1 VVLQID
7 QQGVVMNP
15 MWNLRCFVL
24 LAAAG
29 LATWTF
35 SLNAQAQPQPYPER
49 PVTIVVPFPP
59 AGGADTLARI
69 LSTRQSALWKQP
81 VVVENRPGASGHIG
95 AAHVAKSAPDGY
107 TLLMSSTA
115 SLTEKNVAQFAPI
128 ALVSA
133 SPYVV
138 AVSPKLGVKTLSEFI
153 SLAKS
158 RPGKLTFGSSGK
170 GSASHLTVELFKQ
183 MAGVDM
189 LHVPYKGTG
198 QAVSDLLG
206 GAIDVMFAPGQTV
219 LPHVKAGKL
228 QALAVTSAVRAKASP
243 ELPTVAEAGLPGYAA
258 VGWFGLLA
266 PADTPK
272 PVLGKLSAD
281 FAAALQDPAIERTM
295 LASGAEPANLV
306 GDAFGRFIRQEL
318 DKWTRIEMLS
328 ANNPGETK
336 R

>member
-1 VVLQID
+1 MRSGKNMKVFCTLVLALAGALGAS
-7 QQGVVMNP
+7 GVAM
-15 MWNLRCFVL
+15 
-24 LAAAG
+24 
-29 LATWTF
+29 
-35 SLNAQAQPQPYPER
+35 AQAAPFPER
-49 PVTIVVPFPP
+49 AVTIVVPFPP

-69 LSTRQSALWKQP
+69 LSTRQSAVWKRP
-81 VVVENRPGASGHIG
+81 VIVENRPGASGHIG

-107 TLLMSSTA
+107 TLMMSSTA
-115 SLTEKNVAQFAPI
+115 SLTQDNVAQFAPI

-138 AVSPKLGVKTLSEFI
+138 AVNPKLGVKTIAELI
-153 SLAKS
+153 AHAKS
-158 RPGKLTFGSSGK
+158 HPGKLTFGSSGK

-206 GAIDVMFAPGQTV
+206 GAIDLMFAPGQTV

-243 ELPTVAEAGLPGYAA
+243 DLPTVAEAGLPGYAA

-266 PADTPK
+266 PAGTPK
-272 PVLGKLSAD
+272 AALSKLSAD
-281 FAAALQDPAIERTM
+281 FSVALQDPAIEKTM

-306 GDAFGRFIRQEL
+306 GEEFGRFIRQEL
-318 DKWTRIEMLS
+318 DKWTQLEKQM
-328 ANNPGETK
+328 ANNQAQK
-336 R
+336 

>member
-1 VVLQID
+1 MRSGKNMKVFCTLVLALAGALGAS
-7 QQGVVMNP
+7 GVAM
-15 MWNLRCFVL
+15 
-24 LAAAG
+24 
-29 LATWTF
+29 
-35 SLNAQAQPQPYPER
+35 AQAAPFPER
-49 PVTIVVPFPP
+49 AVTIVVPFPP

-69 LSTRQSALWKQP
+69 LSTRQSAVWKRP
-81 VVVENRPGASGHIG
+81 VIVENRPGASGHIG

-107 TLLMSSTA
+107 TLMMSSTA
-115 SLTEKNVAQFAPI
+115 SLTQDNVAQFAPI

-138 AVSPKLGVKTLSEFI
+138 AVNPKLGVKTIAELI
-153 SLAKS
+153 AHAKS
-158 RPGKLTFGSSGK
+158 HPGKLTFGSSGK

-206 GAIDVMFAPGQTV
+206 GAIDLMFAPGQTV

-243 ELPTVAEAGLPGYAA
+243 DLPTVAEAGLPGYAA

-266 PADTPK
+266 PAGTPK
-272 PVLGKLSAD
+272 AALSKLSAD
-281 FAAALQDPAIERTM
+281 FSVALQDPAIEKTM
-295 LASGAEPANLV
+295 LASGAEPANLA
-306 GDAFGRFIRQEL
+306 GEEFGRFIRQEL
-318 DKWTRIEMLS
+318 DKWTQLEKQM
-328 ANNPGETK
+328 ANNQAQK
-336 R
+336 

>member
-1 VVLQID
+1 MRSGKNMKVFCTLVLALAGALGAS
-7 QQGVVMNP
+7 GVAM
-15 MWNLRCFVL
+15 
-24 LAAAG
+24 
-29 LATWTF
+29 
-35 SLNAQAQPQPYPER
+35 AQAAPFPER
-49 PVTIVVPFPP
+49 AVTIVVPFPP

-69 LSTRQSALWKQP
+69 LSTRQSAVWKRP
-81 VVVENRPGASGHIG
+81 VIVENRPGASGHIG

-107 TLLMSSTA
+107 TLMMSSTA
-115 SLTEKNVAQFAPI
+115 SLTQDNVAQFAPI

-138 AVSPKLGVKTLSEFI
+138 AVNPKLGVKTIAELI
-153 SLAKS
+153 AHAKS
-158 RPGKLTFGSSGK
+158 HPGKLTFGSSGK

-206 GAIDVMFAPGQTV
+206 GAIDLMFAPGQTV

-228 QALAVTSAVRAKASP
+228 QALAVTSAMRAKASP
-243 ELPTVAEAGLPGYAA
+243 DLPTVAEAGLPGYAA

-266 PADTPK
+266 PAGTPK
-272 PVLGKLSAD
+272 AALSKLSAD
-281 FAAALQDPAIERTM
+281 FSVALQDPAIEKTM

-306 GDAFGRFIRQEL
+306 GEEFGRFIRQEL
-318 DKWTRIEMLS
+318 DKWTQLEKQM
-328 ANNPGETK
+328 ANNQAQK
-336 R
+336 

>member
-1 VVLQID
+1 MRSGNNMKVFCTLVLALAGALGAS
-7 QQGVVMNP
+7 GVAM
-15 MWNLRCFVL
+15 
-24 LAAAG
+24 
-29 LATWTF
+29 
-35 SLNAQAQPQPYPER
+35 AQAAPFPER
-49 PVTIVVPFPP
+49 AVTIVVPFPP

-69 LSTRQSALWKQP
+69 LSTRQSAVWKRP
-81 VVVENRPGASGHIG
+81 VIVENRPGASGHIG

-107 TLLMSSTA
+107 TLMMSSTA
-115 SLTEKNVAQFAPI
+115 SLTQDNVAQFAPI

-138 AVSPKLGVKTLSEFI
+138 AVNPKLGVKTIAELI
-153 SLAKS
+153 AHAKS
-158 RPGKLTFGSSGK
+158 HPGKLTFGSSGK

-206 GAIDVMFAPGQTV
+206 GAIDLMFAPGQTV

-243 ELPTVAEAGLPGYAA
+243 DLPTVAEAGLPGYAA

-266 PADTPK
+266 PAGTPK
-272 PVLGKLSAD
+272 AALSKLSAD
-281 FAAALQDPAIERTM
+281 FSVALQDPAIEKTM
-295 LASGAEPANLV
+295 LASGAEPANLA
-306 GDAFGRFIRQEL
+306 GEEFGRFIRQEL
-318 DKWTRIEMLS
+318 DKWTQLEKQM
-328 ANNPGETK
+328 ANNQAQK
-336 R
+336 

>member
-1 VVLQID
+1 MRSGNNMKVFCTLVLALAGALGAS
-7 QQGVVMNP
+7 GVAM
-15 MWNLRCFVL
+15 
-24 LAAAG
+24 
-29 LATWTF
+29 
-35 SLNAQAQPQPYPER
+35 AQAAPFPER
-49 PVTIVVPFPP
+49 AVTIVVPFPP

-69 LSTRQSALWKQP
+69 LSTRQSAVWKRP
-81 VVVENRPGASGHIG
+81 VIVENRPGASGHIG

-107 TLLMSSTA
+107 TLMMSSTA
-115 SLTEKNVAQFAPI
+115 SLTQDNVAQFAPI

-138 AVSPKLGVKTLSEFI
+138 AVNPKLGVKTIAELI
-153 SLAKS
+153 AHAKS
-158 RPGKLTFGSSGK
+158 HPGKLTFGSSGK

-206 GAIDVMFAPGQTV
+206 GAIDLMFAPGQTV

-243 ELPTVAEAGLPGYAA
+243 DLPTVAEAGLPGYAA

-266 PADTPK
+266 PAGTPK
-272 PVLGKLSAD
+272 AALSKLSAD
-281 FAAALQDPAIERTM
+281 FSVALQDPAIEKTM
-295 LASGAEPANLV
+295 LASGAEPANLA
-306 GDAFGRFIRQEL
+306 GEEFGRFIRQEL
-318 DKWTRIEMLS
+318 DKWTLLEKQM
-328 ANNPGETK
+328 ANNQAQK
-336 R
+336 

>member
-1 VVLQID
+1 MRSGNNMKVFCTLVLALAGALGAS
-7 QQGVVMNP
+7 GVAM
-15 MWNLRCFVL
+15 
-24 LAAAG
+24 
-29 LATWTF
+29 
-35 SLNAQAQPQPYPER
+35 AQAAPFPER
-49 PVTIVVPFPP
+49 AVTIVVPFPP

-69 LSTRQSALWKQP
+69 LSTRQSAVWKRP
-81 VVVENRPGASGHIG
+81 VIVENRPGASGHIG

-107 TLLMSSTA
+107 TLMMSSTA
-115 SLTEKNVAQFAPI
+115 SLTQDNVAQFAPI

-138 AVSPKLGVKTLSEFI
+138 AVNPKLGVKTIAELI
-153 SLAKS
+153 AHAKS
-158 RPGKLTFGSSGK
+158 HPGKLTFGSSGK

-206 GAIDVMFAPGQTV
+206 GAIDLMFAPGQTV

-243 ELPTVAEAGLPGYAA
+243 DLPTVAEAGLPGYAA

-266 PADTPK
+266 PAGTPK
-272 PVLGKLSAD
+272 AALSKLSAD
-281 FAAALQDPAIERTM
+281 FSVALQDPAIEKTM

-306 GDAFGRFIRQEL
+306 GEEFGRFIRQEL
-318 DKWTRIEMLS
+318 DKWTLLEKQM
-328 ANNPGETK
+328 ANNQAQK
-336 R
+336 

>member
-1 VVLQID
+1 MRSGKNMKVFCTLVLALAGALGAS
-7 QQGVVMNP
+7 GVAM
-15 MWNLRCFVL
+15 
-24 LAAAG
+24 
-29 LATWTF
+29 
-35 SLNAQAQPQPYPER
+35 AQAAPFPER
-49 PVTIVVPFPP
+49 AVTIVVPFPP

-69 LSTRQSALWKQP
+69 LSTRQSAVWKRP
-81 VVVENRPGASGHIG
+81 VIVENRPGASGHIG

-107 TLLMSSTA
+107 TLMMSSTA
-115 SLTEKNVAQFAPI
+115 SLTQDNVAQFAPI

-138 AVSPKLGVKTLSEFI
+138 AVNPKLGVKTIAELI
-153 SLAKS
+153 AHAKS
-158 RPGKLTFGSSGK
+158 HPGKLTFGSSGK

-206 GAIDVMFAPGQTV
+206 GAIDLMFAPGQTV

-243 ELPTVAEAGLPGYAA
+243 DLPTVAEAGLPGYAA

-266 PADTPK
+266 PAGTPK
-272 PVLGKLSAD
+272 AALSKLSAD
-281 FAAALQDPAIERTM
+281 FSVALQDPAIEKTM
-295 LASGAEPANLV
+295 LASGAEPANLA
-306 GDAFGRFIRQEL
+306 GEEFGRFIRQEL
-318 DKWTRIEMLS
+318 DKWTLLEKQM
-328 ANNPGETK
+328 ANNQAQK
-336 R
+336 

>member
-1 VVLQID
+1 MRSGNNMKVFCTLVLALAGALGAS
-7 QQGVVMNP
+7 GVAM
-15 MWNLRCFVL
+15 
-24 LAAAG
+24 
-29 LATWTF
+29 
-35 SLNAQAQPQPYPER
+35 AQAAPFPER
-49 PVTIVVPFPP
+49 AVTIVVPFPP

-69 LSTRQSALWKQP
+69 LSTRQSAVWKRP
-81 VVVENRPGASGHIG
+81 VIVENRPGASGHIG

-107 TLLMSSTA
+107 TLMMSSTA
-115 SLTEKNVAQFAPI
+115 SLTQDNVAQFAPI

-138 AVSPKLGVKTLSEFI
+138 AVNPKLGVKTIAELI
-153 SLAKS
+153 AHAKS
-158 RPGKLTFGSSGK
+158 HPGKLTFGSSGK

-206 GAIDVMFAPGQTV
+206 GAIDLMFAPGQTV

-243 ELPTVAEAGLPGYAA
+243 DLPTVAEAGLPGYAA

-266 PADTPK
+266 PAGTPK
-272 PVLGKLSAD
+272 AALSKLSAD
-281 FAAALQDPAIERTM
+281 FSVALQDPAIEKTM

-306 GDAFGRFIRQEL
+306 GEEFGRFIRQEL
-318 DKWTRIEMLS
+318 DKWTQLEKQM
-328 ANNPGETK
+328 ANNQAQK
-336 R
+336 